1 VGAHYQGGEA
11 VNNIL
16 RKLGSVK
23 VWIALWS
30 MALVTFIV
38 WRDLSAFS
46 GLATVAIGP
55 IIGYL
60 AANVWED
67 KIHLDGGGPR
77 GE

>member
-1 VGAHYQGGEA
+1 MNV
-11 VNNIL
+11 L

-30 MALVTFIV
+30 MALITYIV
-38 WRDLSAFS
+38 VMDRSAFS

-67 KIHLDGGGPR
+67 KVRLDGGGQNKTND
-77 GE
+77 GEGKE